1 VSGFL
6 IHNTQHSLCLEDLQT
21 SPGAGAGAGAVG
33 LRVCNLDSRLQQWVW
48 WNRRVLK
55 NLGSDRCLAGR
66 GGDGQAMVWTA
77 GCHQEL
83 DGEETAA
90 AAAKDLLW
98 NCEGGRLIG
107 VSSSLQL
114 YVDDSMS
121 LALSPKSERG
131 GKWRSLDQGDICQE
145 SLSESGF
152 YFSSFKSST
161 C

>member
-1 VSGFL
+1 MSGFL
-6 IHNTQHSLCLEDLQT
+6 IHNTQHSRCLEDLQT
-21 SPGAGAGAGAVG
+21 SPGAGAVG

-66 GGDGQAMVWTA
+66 GGAGQATVWTV

-90 AAAKDLLW
+90 VAAAAKDLLW
-98 NCEGGRLIG
+98 DCEGGRLIS
-107 VSSSLQL
+107 VSSSLEL
-114 YVDDSMS
+114 SVDDSMS
-121 LALSPKSERG
+121 PALSPKSERG